1 MGWNRWEGLLHN
13 SKFYNYTLRH
23 NTYKERHKMSYKED
37 YFTDLIT
44 NRSISFIRRTKQ
56 AKPDSPFLAVV
67 SHSAPHGPETAAPQY
82 SNAFPNARAP
92 RYVMTSIPFM
102 ILFGQKQE
110 LGSQKPL
117 MNLDAYA
124 WSNRNQSCLVP
135 VFILFTASGV
145 RLPLAESARAMETR
159 LSSVVL
165 PCLVPRGE
173 LGVTSEI

>member
-1 MGWNRWEGLLHN
+1 LVFLQGYFGKYLNEYDGSWVPVGWNRWEGLLHN

-23 NTYKERHKMSYKED
+23 NTYRERHKMSYKED

-92 RYVMTSIPFM
+92 RYVVTSNS
-102 ILFGQKQE
+102 ILFGQHQE
-110 LGSQKPL
+110 LASQR
-117 MNLDAYA
+117 
-124 WSNRNQSCLVP
+124 SRNRSRNFRQFQGISALIKQSSR
-135 VFILFTASGV
+135 IN
-145 RLPLAESARAMETR
+145 
-159 LSSVVL
+159 
-165 PCLVPRGE
+165 
-173 LGVTSEI
+173 